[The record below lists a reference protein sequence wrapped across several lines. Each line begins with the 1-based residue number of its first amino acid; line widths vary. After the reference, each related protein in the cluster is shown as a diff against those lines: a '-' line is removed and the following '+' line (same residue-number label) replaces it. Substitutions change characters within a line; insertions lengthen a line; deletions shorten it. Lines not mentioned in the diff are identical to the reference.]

1 MATRPNARPGNE
13 TAPRPRSSEKTRCH
27 EAAIDLDVHPLAGS
41 RPPEYVIVLWTT
53 EQLRDRLQRNN
64 AALAQE
70 LHDRG
75 RHRHGRTVESDAEI
89 EAEP

>member
-1 MATRPNARPGNE
+1 MRQRPGWIRGP
-13 TAPRPRSSEKTRCH
+13 ARKPG
-27 EAAIDLDVHPLAGS
+27 AIKQPSGLDAHPVAGP

-64 AALAQE
+64 ATLAQE
-70 LHDRG
+70 LHDRS
-75 RHRHGRTVESDAEI
+75 RHRQGRTAEPGAEI

>member
-1 MATRPNARPGNE
+1 MKQPST
-13 TAPRPRSSEKTRCH
+13 
-27 EAAIDLDVHPLAGS
+27 LDVHPLAGS

-70 LHDRG
+70 LDDRG
-75 RHRHGRTVESDAEI
+75 RHRHGRTVEPDAEI